1 MTHAEKARDLFLEG
15 YSCSQSVMLAY
26 CDITGIDEKT
36 AALLASSFGGGMG
49 RMREVCGAV
58 SGMFMA
64 AGLIFGYSDP
74 KATAEKAAHYA
85 RVQELAKRFKERNTT
100 IICRDILGK
109 IAEDKSFIPQERNE
123 KYYSSRPCA
132 KMVYDAAEILEQYIE
147 EQSHA
152 NAV

>member
-1 MTHAEKARDLFLEG
+1 MTHAEKARDFFLEG
-15 YSCSQSVMLAY
+15 YSCSQSVMLAFS
-26 CDITGIDEKT
+26 DLTGIDEKT

-58 SGMFMA
+58 SGMLMV
-64 AGLIFGYSDP
+64 AGVLFGYSDP
-74 KATAEKAAHYA
+74 KATTEKAAHYA

-123 KYYSSRPCA
+123 KYYSTRPCA

-147 EQSHA
+147 EQSYA

>member
-1 MTHAEKARDLFLEG
+1 MTHAEKARDFFLEG
-15 YSCSQSVMLAY
+15 YNCSQSVMLAFS
-26 CDITGIDEKT
+26 DLTGIDEKT

-58 SGMFMA
+58 SGMLMA
-64 AGLIFGYSDP
+64 AGVLFGYSNP
-74 KATAEKAAHYA
+74 KATTEKAAHYA

-123 KYYSSRPCA
+123 KYYSTRPCA

-147 EQSHA
+147 EQSHE

>member
-26 CDITGIDEKT
+26 CDLTGIDEKT
-36 AALLASSFGGGMG
+36 AALLTSSFGGGMG

-58 SGMFMA
+58 SGVFMA
-64 AGLIFGYSDP
+64 AGILFGYSDP
-74 KATAEKAAHYA
+74 KATDKKAEHYA
-85 RVQELAKRFKERNTT
+85 RVQELAKRFKERNTS

-109 IAEDKSFIPQERNE
+109 IAEDKSFIPQERTE

-147 EQSHA
+147 EHDHE